1 MGKPEI
7 LTDDLEGLLPPTTL
21 AKLIESHGDR
31 LFALVRQGRA
41 LVFRPLSKG
50 EYRLMRADL
59 DKAASGQK
67 LALDTYAIGE
77 KYAKA
82 ALVYPEKTEFEQ
94 MLEDYP
100 GLADVISQDLAA
112 IAQMAETEFL
122 QQIRRPAE

>member
-7 LTDDLEGLLPPTTL
+7 LTDDLEGLLPEATL
-21 AKLIESHGDR
+21 NALVEAHGDR
-31 LFALVRQGRA
+31 LFALVRQGR
-41 LVFRPLSKG
+41 VYIFRPLTKQ
-50 EYRLMRADL
+50 EYRLMRSEL

-82 ALVYPEKTEFEQ
+82 ALVYPERLEFERA
-94 MLEDYP
+94 LEDYP
-100 GLADVISQDLAA
+100 GLADVVSQDLAA

-122 QQIRRPAE
+122 QKIRRATA